1 MNKYLKISLVSAAL
15 SIALGSILYI
25 VTEFFDYGIGFG
37 QRLFEML
44 PTGFCWSTGELLLS
58 CYSSMMAVDNAAFFI
73 PYYGMILTALVSAVT
88 GLIAACQ
95 VLKAH
100 DKWWHLITIYA
111 AINALLVF
119 IFAPSL

>member
-58 CYSSMMAVDNAAFFI
+58 CYYGMMAVDNTAFFI
-73 PYYGMILTALVSAVT
+73 PYYGMIL
-88 GLIAACQ
+88 
-95 VLKAH
+95 
-100 DKWWHLITIYA
+100 A
-111 AINALLVF
+111 AIVAVVAGLMAGLQALKSHNKPVVQ
-119 IFAPSL
+119 SSN